1 MATKSRTGRVGTWIA
16 AALALVGCLG
26 ASASGSGRDD
36 AREPIRVLAT
46 TGIIA
51 DAASAIGG
59 DRVRVTTLM
68 GPGVDPHLY
77 RPTREDA
84 RAIVRADV
92 ILKNGFMLEGRMGE
106 SFERAAR
113 AGRRV
118 VAVAEGLPAEALL
131 LEDEGAA
138 TDPHVWMSPRVWA
151 HAVERVASV
160 LIEAEPSSREVFE
173 ANAGEYLERL
183 RALDAYASEVLGT
196 IPEKRR
202 VLVTAHD
209 AFGYLGAAYGL
220 EVVGIQGLSTES
232 EAGVRRIERMVSLIV
247 EREVPAVFI
256 ETTVTDRNVRALVAG
271 VERRGRTLTI
281 GGELYSDAL
290 GEVGSPGE
298 TYFGM
303 FEHNIETIAR
313 GLGGSSPSGGFAR
326 WVRDRAG
333 SGGGGR

>member
-1 MATKSRTGRVGTWIA
+1 MWAWWAAT
-16 AALALVGCLG
+16 ALVVLAWTGV
-26 ASASGSGRDD
+26 SAQGSGLD
-36 AREPIRVLAT
+36 REPIRVLAT
-46 TGIIA
+46 TGMIA
-51 DAASAIGG
+51 EAASAIGG
-59 DRVRVTTLM
+59 DRVRVTALM

-118 VAVAEGLPAEALL
+118 VAVAEGVPAEALL
-131 LEDEGAA
+131 LEDDGAA
-138 TDPHVWMSPRVWA
+138 TDPHVWMSPRVWV
-151 HAVERVASV
+151 HAVERVAAV
-160 LIEAEPSSREVFE
+160 LIEAEPGSREVFE
-173 ANAGEYLERL
+173 ANAAAYIHRL
-183 RALDAYASEVLGT
+183 RALDAYAGEVLAT
-196 IPEKRR
+196 IPEGRR

-247 EREVPAVFI
+247 DREVPAVFI

-271 VERRGRTLTI
+271 VARRGRTLAI

-290 GEVGSPGE
+290 GEPGSAGE
-298 TYFGM
+298 TYLGM
-303 FEHNIETIAR
+303 IVHNVETIAR
-313 GLGGSSPSGGFAR
+313 GLGGSPPSGGFEG
-326 WVRDRAG
+326 WLRDRG
-333 SGGGGR
+333 TSGEGAR